1 MLQEKS
7 TETAR
12 VNARKTD
19 IFDVFNFK
27 HYMGPNPYLDTAAL
41 VFDLAL
47 TGASEPL
54 PIAHY
59 QKIIGDRYPQ
69 LLHENFSN
77 HAQLFGRTASEVAK
91 LDMGL
96 HFHHWNIK
104 PFSHFN

>member
-19 IFDVFNFK
+19 VFDVFNFK
-27 HYMGPNPYLDTAAL
+27 HYMGPNPYLGTAAL

-59 QKIIGDRYPQ
+59 RKLLAIATRNSCTKLSRTTPNCSAVPPQK
-69 LLHENFSN
+69 
-77 HAQLFGRTASEVAK
+77 
-91 LDMGL
+91 
-96 HFHHWNIK
+96 
-104 PFSHFN
+104 